1 MNCKQCPL
9 FDGYRFKTKCQV
21 DTCKY
26 YTERTK
32 SKCMGLDTVFSAT
45 EKGVTDA
52 ELRFLKIPE
61 QTKRE
66 AFVLRRDA
74 QEKVQVILALHQAA
88 LICREEM
95 DSDVFPMETPVT
107 TKIMQHPLFK
117 DPDIGLEVWMLTYLL
132 DAKFMK
138 RVGNP
143 KIHILFNVSEKELEL
158 HHS

>member
-1 MNCKQCPL
+1 
-9 FDGYRFKTKCQV
+9 
-21 DTCKY
+21 
-26 YTERTK
+26 
-32 SKCMGLDTVFSAT
+32 MGLDTVFSAT

-74 QEKVQVILALHQAA
+74 TEKVLAILALHHAVNV
-88 LICREEM
+88 CREEM
-95 DSDVFPMETPVT
+95 DADVFPFETPVT
-107 TKIMQHPLFK
+107 TKIMRHPIFH
-117 DPDIGLEVWMLTYLL
+117 DPDIGMETWMLTYLL

-138 RVGNP
+138 RFNSP
-143 KIHILFNVSEKELEL
+143 KIHILFNVSEKELEQ

>member
-1 MNCKQCPL
+1 M
-9 FDGYRFKTKCQV
+9 TKCQIE
-21 DTCKY
+21 TCKY

-32 SKCMGLDTVFSAT
+32 NHCMGLDTVFSAT

-74 QEKVQVILALHQAA
+74 TEKVLAILALHHAVNV
-88 LICREEM
+88 CREEM
-95 DSDVFPMETPVT
+95 DADVFPLETPVT
-107 TKIMQHPLFK
+107 TKIMRHPIFH
-117 DPDIGLEVWMLTYLL
+117 DPDIGMETWMLTYLL

-138 RVGNP
+138 RFNNP
-143 KIHILFNVSEKELEL
+143 KIHILFNVSEKELEQ